1 LIDILYLVLIPS
13 FEFDVIRRYRI
24 LSSKTLVAQRHQS
37 FRHQQWKLGL
47 LQDSRRNHRHCG
59 GSKMRSIALA
69 ITTVAVL
76 VFADLPLQAQTWQM
90 PPDNQRCPS
99 KWGAGDQRGAGNM
112 MKPETVLRAAKL
124 IKTGEMFELGAVLSP
139 DPKEA
144 FINANRVF
152 NIYTKPALPVANT
165 RTANEELVVTEL
177 GQIGTQFDAFAHQMW
192 GDSFYNCFK
201 LGEIG
206 TRSGFKKLGVENV
219 GSLFTRGVL
228 IDVAGLKGADML
240 PTSYIITPEDLQQA
254 LAKANQKL
262 EPGDTVV
269 IRTGWS
275 KLMGKENQRYGS
287 ASPGLGVAAAQ
298 WLVGQQ
304 PMMIAADNCC
314 VEVRPSEPGYSLPVH
329 AMMLIQY
336 GVYLIENLELEALAA
351 ARAYEFAFV
360 VQPLKIKG
368 ATGSAVAPIA
378 IR

>member
-1 LIDILYLVLIPS
+1 
-13 FEFDVIRRYRI
+13 
-24 LSSKTLVAQRHQS
+24 
-37 FRHQQWKLGL
+37 
-47 LQDSRRNHRHCG
+47 
-59 GSKMRSIALA
+59 MRSIALA

-219 GSLFTRGVL
+219 GGLFTRGVL